1 STKVSPVS
9 SAGSTPKCDCG
20 SSSMPSPCSSAATSR
35 VLPSL
40 LLART
45 TRMGLLLQGLP
56 LQLDQLGDA
65 FAGQCRHLVE
75 LLQPEGMAFGG
86 ALQLDERAGIA
97 HHHVHVG
104 LGLRIFQIVEIENG
118 LAAVDADRDRGHL
131 AMQHR
136 ALYQAAPAQMIDG
149 VR

>member
-1 STKVSPVS
+1 MPGAPFKASTSMPESSAMLGRPVCRQAWRALRMAFSTKVSPVS

-86 ALQLDERAGIA
+86 ALQLDERAGIV

-104 LGLRIFQIVEIENG
+104 LGLR
-118 LAAVDADRDRGHL
+118 
-131 AMQHR
+131 
-136 ALYQAAPAQMIDG
+136 
-149 VR
+149 